1 MQAQQFKIWLKENFD
16 MNEKDCQ
23 HFEPFLKIKKLDKKD
38 QYLKTG
44 QVCSNMAFVNK
55 GAFRLFYNKDGVEI
69 NNYFFLENEFVVS
82 FSSFINQTPSL
93 YTIEALEESE
103 IVYFDYDVVTNS
115 YDKSHK
121 WERFGRIMAERSFQ
135 VTIDRVEDFQF
146 RNAEQRYL
154 KLLEQR
160 PEWFQRI
167 PLYHIASF
175 LGIKRE
181 SLSRLRKSV
190 VLK

>member
-16 MNEKDCQ
+16 MNEQDCQ
-23 HFEPFLKIKKLDKKD
+23 FFEPFLKVKQFDKKD

-69 NNYFFLENEFVVS
+69 NNYFFLENEFLVS
-82 FSSFINQTPSL
+82 FSSFINQTPSH
-93 YTIEALEESE
+93 YTIEAIEESE
-103 IVYFDYDVVTNS
+103 IVYFDYDVVTKS

-154 KLLEQR
+154 KLLAQR
-160 PEWFQRI
+160 PDWFQRI